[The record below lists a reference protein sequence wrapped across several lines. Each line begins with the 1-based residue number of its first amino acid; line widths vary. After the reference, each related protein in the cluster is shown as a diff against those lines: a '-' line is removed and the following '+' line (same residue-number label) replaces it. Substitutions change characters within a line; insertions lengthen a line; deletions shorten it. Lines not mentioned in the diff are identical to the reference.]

1 MLRREGRGHHV
12 GILVG
17 RRCLIEGP
25 QPLREEGGQRVV
37 DLVRRTGGR
46 VLIEILQQVARVLG
60 EHVDCAGLD
69 LGHVDLTLTDPHLS
83 VHRVPGVL
91 QGLGVDLGDDL
102 VRVVV
107 LRTHDERRRAAL
119 GAFCAGVAANRLRR
133 TAGGQSQGRGRDG
146 SHRDHCAF
154 HSDSLSEFFSSSAK
168 EWVRVRSRRAMSASS
183 ASVASARATTT
194 IAPPIICA

>member
-12 GILVG
+12 GILIG

-25 QPLREEGGQRVV
+25 QPLWEEGGQCVV

-46 VLIEILQQVARVLG
+46 VLSEILQQVARVLG

-83 VHRVPGVL
+83 VHRVPRIF
-91 QGLGVDLGDDL
+91 QGLGVNLGDDL

-107 LRTHDERRRAAL
+107 LRPHDERCRAAL
-119 GAFCAGVAANRLRR
+119 GAFCAGVAADRLRR
-133 TAGGQSQGRGRDG
+133 TAGGQSQCRGREG
-146 SHRDHCAF
+146 SHRDHRAF
-154 HSDSLSEFFSSSAK
+154 HSDSLSEFFSSSEK
-168 EWVRVRSRRAMSASS
+168 EWVRSRSCRAMSARS
-183 ASVASARATTT
+183 ASVASARATTM
-194 IAPPIICA
+194 IAPPII